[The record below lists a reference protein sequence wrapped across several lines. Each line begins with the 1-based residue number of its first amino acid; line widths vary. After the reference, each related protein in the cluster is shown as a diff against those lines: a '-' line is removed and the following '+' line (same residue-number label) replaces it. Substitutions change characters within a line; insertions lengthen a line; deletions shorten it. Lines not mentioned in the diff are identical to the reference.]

1 MRAAAARPVQ
11 GEADIV
17 ATGERATE
25 QAVQPQERSDSSFAN
40 HALTRLW
47 QNASDRETGAEAVV
61 AIRARMQ
68 EERESKTKKRSRR
81 SFFRR
86 GRS

>member
-1 MRAAAARPVQ
+1 
-11 GEADIV
+11 V

-25 QAVQPQERSDSSFAN
+25 QALEPQERPGSSFAN

-47 QNASDRETGAEAVV
+47 RDAQDRETGAEAVV
-61 AIRARMQ
+61 AIRARRQ
-68 EERESKTKKRSRR
+68 EERESKTKKQSGRSL
-81 SFFRR
+81 FRR